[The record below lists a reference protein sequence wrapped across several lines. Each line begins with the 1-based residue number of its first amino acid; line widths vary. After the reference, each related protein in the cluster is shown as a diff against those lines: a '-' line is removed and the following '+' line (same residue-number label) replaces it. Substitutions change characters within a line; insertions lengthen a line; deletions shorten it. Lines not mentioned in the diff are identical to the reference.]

1 MRRWESY
8 DNCICTE
15 RRRQPRSHS
24 GRYAPRP
31 FHSVPMR
38 QVVESFLTY
47 RHIENAPV
55 DLAVVATDLATGK
68 PVVLDSGDVTTAL
81 HSKKRSPSGARTS
94 LSSRRRPC
102 RSNGCLPKNGGQE

>member
-1 MRRWESY
+1 
-8 DNCICTE
+8 
-15 RRRQPRSHS
+15 
-24 GRYAPRP
+24 
-31 FHSVPMR
+31 MR

-81 HSKKRSPSGARTS
+81 HSKKRSPWERAHLYPPDGALAGRTAAC
-94 LSSRRRPC
+94 PKMVA
-102 RSNGCLPKNGGQE
+102 RSD